1 MDDSE
6 LLAEPGG
13 GITVRIKKSY
23 FLVALA
29 VAVGF
34 DSYAKIPQEVM
45 AQLSGSDEA
54 TFWAVL
60 RRQADLSAVDG
71 SGRVPGISPRLRQ
84 VAMLVAQGQKNA
96 EIADELGLSVFTVRN
111 QVSTILRKLNLQNR
125 GQIAVSV
132 LRRRPPFGA

>member
-1 MDDSE
+1 M
-6 LLAEPGG
+6 
-13 GITVRIKKSY
+13 KS
-23 FLVALA
+23 
-29 VAVGF
+29 
-34 DSYAKIPQEVM
+34 IPKSN
-45 AQLSGSDEA
+45 L
-54 TFWAVL
+54 
-60 RRQADLSAVDG
+60 VDG

-111 QVSTILRKLNLQNR
+111 QVSTILRKLNLQNW